1 MYGALR
7 SETHAGLSS
16 VYGNVGAGNTL
27 KTSSGVTSSGRVSLP
42 VYRHVGGNGVSE
54 LAAS

>member
-1 MYGALR
+1 M
-7 SETHAGLSS
+7 
-16 VYGNVGAGNTL
+16 YGNVSTGNTL